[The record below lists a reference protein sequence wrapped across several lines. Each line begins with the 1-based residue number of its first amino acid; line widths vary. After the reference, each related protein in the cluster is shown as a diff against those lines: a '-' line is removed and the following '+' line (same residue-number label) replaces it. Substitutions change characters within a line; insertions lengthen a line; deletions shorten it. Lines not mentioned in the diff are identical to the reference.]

1 MRSLITALL
10 VGGWAA
16 SLGAQATA
24 TIDPGMS
31 RDQVV
36 AKLGEPL
43 STRAYDSHT
52 YLMYKNG
59 CEKTCGMNDLVILD
73 SGKVVD
79 AVFRSSGRHYSGT
92 SSSPRMISMNEAQH
106 GNATGP
112 LAVPAGEPKTKPA
125 PKKAAES
132 VPMKKDVVPAKTA
145 MPAPKKDAGPAPK
158 KDEAAASKA
167 ASPPPAPKKTEA
179 APAAK
184 PATAPAKKPDPKK
197 PEPATK
203 PPTTEG

>member
-10 VGGWAA
+10 LGGWAA

-36 AKLGEPL
+36 AKLGEPV

-112 LAVPAGEPKTKPA
+112 LAMPAGEPKAKPA

-132 VPMKKDVVPAKTA
+132 PAKKD
-145 MPAPKKDAGPAPK
+145 PAPVTTAAPAPK

-167 ASPPPAPKKTEA
+167 ASSAAAPKKTEA
-179 APAAK
+179 APATK
-184 PATAPAKKPDPKK
+184 PTTAPAKKPDPKK

-203 PPTTEG
+203 PPTTQG

>member
-10 VGGWAA
+10 LGGAAA
-16 SLGAQATA
+16 SLGAQTTA
-24 TIDPGMS
+24 TIDPGMT
-31 RDQVV
+31 REQVV

-43 STRAYDSHT
+43 SARAYDSHT

-59 CEKTCGMNDLVILD
+59 CEKTCGMNDLVVLD

-79 AVFRSSGRHYSGT
+79 AVFRSSSRKYSGT

-112 LAVPAGEPKTKPA
+112 LAVPAGEPKAKPKTAKA
-125 PKKAAES
+125 PESAA
-132 VPMKKDVVPAKTA
+132 KKDAAPAKTA
-145 MPAPKKDAGPAPK
+145 APEPKKADAAPAPKNA
-158 KDEAAASKA
+158 
-167 ASPPPAPKKTEA
+167 EA
-179 APAAK
+179 APAAAK
-184 PATAPAKKPDPKK
+184 TTTAPAKKTDPPKK

>member
-10 VGGWAA
+10 LGGWAA

-43 STRAYDSHT
+43 STRTYEGHT

-59 CEKTCGMNDLVILD
+59 CEKTCGMNDLVVLD

-106 GNATGP
+106 GNASGP
-112 LAVPAGEPKTKPA
+112 LAVPAGEPKPGKPAPKPA
-125 PKKAAES
+125 PKKA
-132 VPMKKDVVPAKTA
+132 D
-145 MPAPKKDAGPAPK
+145 
-158 KDEAAASKA
+158 
-167 ASPPPAPKKTEA
+167 A

-184 PATAPAKKPDPKK
+184 TTTAPAKKTDPPKK
-197 PEPATK
+197 PDPATK
-203 PPTTEG
+203 PPTAKG

>member
-10 VGGWAA
+10 LGGAAA

-79 AVFRSSGRHYSGT
+79 AVFRASGRHYSGT
-92 SSSPRMISMNEAQH
+92 SSSPRMISQNEAQH
-106 GNATGP
+106 GSSSGP
-112 LAVPAGEPKTKPA
+112 LAMPAGEPKPNKPA
-125 PKKAAES
+125 AKAAPKAAET
-132 VPMKKDVVPAKTA
+132 VPVKKDV
-145 MPAPKKDAGPAPK
+145 
-158 KDEAAASKA
+158 
-167 ASPPPAPKKTEA
+167 
-179 APAAK
+179 
-184 PATAPAKKPDPKK
+184 APAKKNVAPAKTSAPPPPPKK